1 MSLNVLQSSLSQDR
15 AVLHGYDLDKTQ
27 KHIKT
32 DRIVYNLFVVLLYQ
46 LFFFYSYPVC
56 MNEVLQFVGDQD
68 HSPFIILQELEDSFL
83 HQVITEVD
91 VQRRERIVL

>member
-1 MSLNVLQSSLSQDR
+1 
-15 AVLHGYDLDKTQ
+15 
-27 KHIKT
+27 
-32 DRIVYNLFVVLLYQ
+32 
-46 LFFFYSYPVC
+46 

-68 HSPFIILQELEDSFL
+68 HSPFIILQKLEDSFL